1 MGVQHLDQQLGGWR
15 RRTSPFPGYQKF
27 LRASRTLTRGQEV
40 RPGGA
45 PEAYRVWPKCFS
57 GRLCP
62 PPPSVPEPSDS
73 ILPHR
78 PAFSGSAGGLR
89 EAMG

>member
-1 MGVQHLDQQLGGWR
+1 MGVQRLDQQLGGWR

-45 PEAYRVWPKCFS
+45 PEAQSLAQVFLWEA
-57 GRLCP
+57 L
-62 PPPSVPEPSDS
+62 PSSP
-73 ILPHR
+73 I
-78 PAFSGSAGGLR
+78 SA
-89 EAMG
+89 